1 MLAIV
6 FTSSTTRNTDVLQK
20 IMNRILPLVTFEVML
35 IPEVLDAVAL
45 VVVAPLADV
54 LAVVGDGDIEV
65 MLFVPNESADNNDQC
80 IHMIHY

>member
-1 MLAIV
+1 MLTIV
-6 FTSSTTRNTDVLQK
+6 FPSSTTSNTDVLIVLQK

-65 MLFVPNESADNNDQC
+65 ILFLPNESAC
-80 IHMIHY
+80 R

>member
-35 IPEVLDAVAL
+35 IPEVLVAVAL

-54 LAVVGDGDIEV
+54 LAVVGDVDVEV
-65 MLFVPNESADNNDQC
+65 MLFAPNESADKDD
-80 IHMIHY
+80 

>member
-1 MLAIV
+1 MLTIV
-6 FTSSTTRNTDVLQK
+6 FPSSTTSNTDVLIVLQK

-65 MLFVPNESADNNDQC
+65 ILFLPNEYAC
-80 IHMIHY
+80 R

>member
-35 IPEVLDAVAL
+35 ISEVLVAVAL

-65 MLFVPNESADNNDQC
+65 MLFVPNESADNDD
-80 IHMIHY
+80 

>member
-1 MLAIV
+1 MLTIV
-6 FTSSTTRNTDVLQK
+6 FPSSTTSNTDVLIVLQK

-65 MLFVPNESADNNDQC
+65 ILFLPNESAC
-80 IHMIHY
+80 G

>member
-1 MLAIV
+1 MLTIV
-6 FTSSTTRNTDVLQK
+6 FPSSTTSNTDVLQK
-20 IMNRILPLVTFEVML
+20 IMNRILPLVTFVVML

-65 MLFVPNESADNNDQC
+65 ILFLPNESA
-80 IHMIHY
+80 

>member
-35 IPEVLDAVAL
+35 IPEVLVAVAL

-65 MLFVPNESADNNDQC
+65 MLFAPNESADNNDQC
-80 IHMIHY
+80 IHMIYY

>member
-35 IPEVLDAVAL
+35 IPEVLVAVAL

-54 LAVVGDGDIEV
+54 LAVVGDVDVEV
-65 MLFVPNESADNNDQC
+65 MLFAPNESADNND
-80 IHMIHY
+80 

>member
-1 MLAIV
+1 MPTIV
-6 FTSSTTRNTDVLQK
+6 FPSSTTSNTDVLIVLQK
-20 IMNRILPLVTFEVML
+20 IMNRILPLVTFVVML

-65 MLFVPNESADNNDQC
+65 ILFLPNESAC
-80 IHMIHY
+80 R